1 MKRLSKF
8 IFTLCLFIFIIP
20 SIKAASTITCVYDNN
35 KNNGRLILEYAQN
48 GDFYSLIRWELN
60 FNGRERKG
68 TEAKI
73 SENFFV
79 QWWKNS
85 TTKSYCSPY
94 ITQTIDVLD
103 GKSTIN
109 ITVVN
114 DAKAATYVYNEKES
128 SQADTG
134 SSSCVY
140 YKYEDGCRNSINTGK
155 VSCVWVDK
163 DDYDFLEKGYCNV
176 DNLLYVRCGGASDI
190 PMQIPKII
198 SLAINLLKIAT
209 PIILI
214 FISLITLIKAMSGQK
229 EDEIK
234 KATSALVRKI
244 IAAALVFFVIA
255 IVQFVISVVAED
267 DEEYN
272 SFENCLNCFVNNSC
286 EKNMYYKTVI
296 GGEDYCTPLSTRETA
311 QCKRNR

>member
-1 MKRLSKF
+1 
-8 IFTLCLFIFIIP
+8 
-20 SIKAASTITCVYDNN
+20 
-35 KNNGRLILEYAQN
+35 
-48 GDFYSLIRWELN
+48 
-60 FNGRERKG
+60 
-68 TEAKI
+68 
-73 SENFFV
+73 
-79 QWWKNS
+79 
-85 TTKSYCSPY
+85 
-94 ITQTIDVLD
+94 
-103 GKSTIN
+103 
-109 ITVVN
+109 
-114 DAKAATYVYNEKES
+114 
-128 SQADTG
+128 
-134 SSSCVY
+134 
-140 YKYEDGCRNSINTGK
+140 
-155 VSCVWVDK
+155 
-163 DDYDFLEKGYCNV
+163 
-176 DNLLYVRCGGASDI
+176 
-190 PMQIPKII
+190 MQIPKII